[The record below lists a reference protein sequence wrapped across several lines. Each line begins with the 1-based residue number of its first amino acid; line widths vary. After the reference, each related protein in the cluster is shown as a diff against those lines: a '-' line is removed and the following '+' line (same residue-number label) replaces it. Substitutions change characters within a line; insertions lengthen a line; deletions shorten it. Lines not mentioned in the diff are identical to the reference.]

1 MGKVLTAV
9 ISLVVGL
16 ILGGILTFY
25 FLVGAPSASQVPGE
39 PIKAPDPGSPPPGT
53 ATVVLNQQFFN
64 TVLQTIFK
72 DMNSPSFPLQVS
84 NQPEEQDFRP
94 IKTVFFQNG
103 NQCDGKI
110 TVLPEGSGVKTSV
123 KLENGEIKAPLAF
136 KGSANVLGNCIQF
149 SGWAQGG
156 FSLNYDAGQK
166 TVFGKINVETVNLDG
181 VTPLASGL
189 VAQFVQNALN
199 QKVNPITIL
208 NGKQIALSLP
218 IAATDGTLNAE
229 IKDVRA
235 EVKENDLSLFVTY
248 DFSGTKGL
256 QSNQ

>member
-1 MGKVLTAV
+1 MGKGLIAI
-9 ISLVVGL
+9 ISLVVGVV
-16 ILGGILTFY
+16 LGGILTFY
-25 FLVGAPSASQVPGE
+25 FLVGAPSASQIPGE
-39 PIKAPDPGSPPPGT
+39 PIKAPDPNGPPPGT

-84 NQPEEQDFRP
+84 KKVADEDFRP
-94 IKTVFFQNG
+94 IKTAFLQDQ
-103 NQCDGKI
+103 NQCTGQI
-110 TVLPEGSGVKTSV
+110 TLLPEGSGVKTSV
-123 KLENGEIKAPLAF
+123 KLENGQIIAPLAF
-136 KGSANVLGNCIQF
+136 KGDANVFGNCIQF

-156 FSLNYDAGQK
+156 FTLNYDAEQQM
-166 TVFGKINVETVNLDG
+166 VFGKINVETVNLDG
-181 VTPLASGL
+181 VTPMASGL
-189 VAQFVQNALN
+189 IAQFVQNALN

-218 IAATDGTLNAE
+218 INAAEGTLNAQ

-256 QSNQ
+256 Q

>member
-1 MGKVLTAV
+1 MGKFLVAL
-9 ISLVVGL
+9 ISLVIGL
-16 ILGGILTFY
+16 VLGGILTFY
-25 FLVGAPSASQVPGE
+25 FFIGAPSATQIPGE
-39 PIKAPDPGSPPPGT
+39 PIKAPEPGGPPPGT

-72 DMNSPSFPLQVS
+72 DMNSPSFPLQVA
-84 NQPEEQDFRP
+84 NQVENHEFRP
-94 IKTVFFQNG
+94 IKTAFFQEN
-103 NQCDGKI
+103 NCEGKI
-110 TVLPEGSGVKTSV
+110 TILPEGSNVKTSV
-123 KLENGEIKAPLAF
+123 KLENGQIKAPLAF
-136 KGSANVLGNCIQF
+136 KGNANVLGNCVQF

-156 FSLNYDAGQK
+156 FTLNYDAEQK

-189 VAQFVQNALN
+189 IAQFVQNALN

-218 IAATDGTLNAE
+218 ITATDGTLNAV

-235 EVKENDLSLFVTY
+235 EVKDNDLSLFVTY
-248 DFSGTKGL
+248 DFSGKKGL
-256 QSNQ
+256 QPSQ